1 MLKLTGWLLLLSLLQ
16 GLSVPAWAHKA
27 SDGFLYLSLQE
38 PGQPS
43 LRVDLALRDLAL
55 VVPLDGNGN
64 GRLTGAELRQA
75 QPAITRYLSA
85 RVMVANDQGDCRLA
99 NRQQGI
105 SRHSDGNYAALVYHL
120 DCPGDGAPLSLRY
133 KALFEQDALHRGLL
147 QVQQSDRQWLAVIG
161 PDTHAVSL
169 TVDGAG
175 TVNTFVSFLGEGVV
189 HLLVGLDHLLFL
201 LVLVIPVSLSRSGT
215 LRSRVWGLTGV
226 VTAFT
231 LAHSITLALS
241 ALKWVSLP
249 IDWVETVIALSIT
262 IAAINIRWPILG
274 PKTWKLAFAFGLI
287 HGFGFASVLAEL
299 TSGTSQQ
306 VVALA
311 GFNLGVE
318 LGQLLV
324 LLAVFPLL
332 YLAAR
337 YTWYRRA
344 LVPAMVVSVCGIS
357 LFWMVQRLPVL

>member
-1 MLKLTGWLLLLSLLQ
+1 
-16 GLSVPAWAHKA
+16 
-27 SDGFLYLSLQE
+27 
-38 PGQPS
+38 
-43 LRVDLALRDLAL
+43 
-55 VVPLDGNGN
+55 
-64 GRLTGAELRQA
+64 
-75 QPAITRYLSA
+75 
-85 RVMVANDQGDCRLA
+85 
-99 NRQQGI
+99 
-105 SRHSDGNYAALVYHL
+105 
-120 DCPGDGAPLSLRY
+120 
-133 KALFEQDALHRGLL
+133 
-147 QVQQSDRQWLAVIG
+147 
-161 PDTHAVSL
+161 PDTQAVSL
-169 TVDGAG
+169 TVHGAG

-215 LRSRVWGLTGV
+215 LRSRIWGLTGV

-231 LAHSITLALS
+231 LAHSITLALA